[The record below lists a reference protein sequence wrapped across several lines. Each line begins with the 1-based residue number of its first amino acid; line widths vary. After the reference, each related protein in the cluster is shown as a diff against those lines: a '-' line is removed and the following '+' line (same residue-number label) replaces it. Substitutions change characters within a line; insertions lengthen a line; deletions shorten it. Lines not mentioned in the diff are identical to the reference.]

1 MTSEGTSQA
10 LQGRR
15 IVITRPR
22 ERARRLAE
30 RLRSLGAEPIVFPTV
45 RIEPA
50 DPGPLDAA
58 VRSLE
63 RYDWIVFTSANG
75 VEAFWTR
82 LVAAEKDAR
91 DLVRRKVAA
100 IGPVTAQALRQ
111 RGVEP
116 VLVPDEYVAE
126 AILGSLGDVRG
137 LRFLLPRADIAREAL
152 AAGLRERGAAVT
164 EVVAY
169 RTVGA
174 GAAPGS
180 LPRRRG
186 HVHQLV
192 HGAALRRLRRGGG
205 SGEGGVHRPC
215 HRRHGEGARPDGARG
230 RDGLHRRRPDPG
242 PRRSIERMTSF
253 PVMRLRRLRRTPALR
268 ALVRETSLAASD
280 FIYPLFVTA
289 EKSKRKEIASMPGV
303 AQLSVDGVLQKEI
316 EDVVAHGIR
325 AVLLFGIPAS
335 KDSQATQSYAASA
348 PVQRAVALI
357 KKAAPDL
364 VVMTDVCLCEY
375 TDHGHC
381 GLIRNGAVDNDST
394 LDVLGKVVA
403 SHAAAGADVVAPS
416 GMMDGMVGA
425 IRRALDGAGFADTAI
440 LSYAVKYASSFYGPF
455 RDAAE
460 SPPSFGDRKSHQMD
474 SGNVREAL
482 RECALDVQEGADA
495 LMVKPGLPYLDV
507 LHAVR
512 EAFDLPLASYNVS
525 GEYAM
530 IEAAARNGWID
541 ERPAVLE
548 VLRAF
553 RRAGADLILTYHAK
567 EAAGW
572 LRDTPA
578 DA

>member
-91 DLVRRKVAA
+91 DLARRKVAA

-174 GAAPGS
+174 GAAPPDLS
-180 LPRRRG
+180 RADAVTFTSSSTVR
-186 HVHQLV
+186 HFV
-192 HGAALRRLRRGGG
+192 A
-205 SGEGGVHRPC
+205 SG
-215 HRRHGEGARPDGARG
+215 
-230 RDGLHRRRPDPG
+230 
-242 PRRSIERMTSF
+242 
-253 PVMRLRRLRRTPALR
+253 
-268 ALVRETSLAASD
+268 
-280 FIYPLFVTA
+280 
-289 EKSKRKEIASMPGV
+289 
-303 AQLSVDGVLQKEI
+303 
-316 EDVVAHGIR
+316 
-325 AVLLFGIPAS
+325 
-335 KDSQATQSYAASA
+335 
-348 PVQRAVALI
+348 AVAGQ
-357 KKAAPDL
+357 A
-364 VVMTDVCLCEY
+364 
-375 TDHGHC
+375 
-381 GLIRNGAVDNDST
+381 
-394 LDVLGKVVA
+394 KVVCI
-403 SHAAAGADVVAPS
+403 GPVT
-416 GMMDGMVGA
+416 
-425 IRRALDGAGFADTAI
+425 ADTARA
-440 LSYAVKYASSFYGPF
+440 LGLTVHAVATAYTEDGLI
-455 RDAAE
+455 
-460 SPPSFGDRKSHQMD
+460 Q
-474 SGNVREAL
+474 AL
-482 RECALDVQEGADA
+482 EGALSA
-495 LMVKPGLPYLDV
+495 
-507 LHAVR
+507 
-512 EAFDLPLASYNVS
+512 
-525 GEYAM
+525 
-530 IEAAARNGWID
+530 
-541 ERPAVLE
+541 
-548 VLRAF
+548 
-553 RRAGADLILTYHAK
+553 
-567 EAAGW
+567 
-572 LRDTPA
+572 
-578 DA
+578 